1 MNNEDPTIS
10 IPSRGHPNNSTTCSL
25 AFYWPVMDLI
35 LHPGLGRYPG
45 LYLYIRVI
53 SRNDTVSDAVLPSP
67 GRSLDLHQ
75 TAK

>member
-1 MNNEDPTIS
+1 
-10 IPSRGHPNNSTTCSL
+10 
-25 AFYWPVMDLI
+25 MDLI

-45 LYLYIRVI
+45 LYLYMRVI